1 MCKIKCFSLSVFFVV
16 YEKKLMPCI
25 IVHLGIRQIFKTEI
39 RSGSLIAVVATSKNI
54 SSLHKTLTYSRG
66 QHFFSTV
73 IDLKPPNHV
82 SWRCLCGFE
91 ELQWDVI
98 DIYSVSQKK
107 SPPCGFLKFFPKRMG
122 IFNQFFTH
130 LLHVPF
136 YTRLQIF
143 IQLAPTLT
151 KLCHTKCDH
160 PTNFYISL
168 EV

>member
-1 MCKIKCFSLSVFFVV
+1 VV

-91 ELQWDVI
+91 ELQWNVI

-107 SPPCGFLKFFPKRMG
+107 SPPAVFWNFFPNGWEFLISFLHTYYTFLSTLVYKFL
-122 IFNQFFTH
+122 FN
-130 LLHVPF
+130 
-136 YTRLQIF
+136 
-143 IQLAPTLT
+143 
-151 KLCHTKCDH
+151 
-160 PTNFYISL
+160 
-168 EV
+168 